1 VYIRFRDGRKF
12 SAEIC
17 TISID
22 DAEKCVETILNDHAI
37 LFENKI
43 GSVNNYK
50 TKIVMND
57 ERPFRTRP
65 YPVPEIH
72 REKVKHL
79 LDLETAGI
87 IERASTQYVS
97 LLVVVVKRLG
107 EIRLCLDARELNKR
121 MANEHD
127 QPPTIDEVFR
137 RIGSKKYFTTL
148 DVAKAF
154 WQIPLTDESKRYTGF
169 SFDNHL
175 RLQTTTIRFKNVGVY
190 ASDA

>member
-1 VYIRFRDGRKF
+1 
-12 SAEIC
+12 
-17 TISID
+17 
-22 DAEKCVETILNDHAI
+22 
-37 LFENKI
+37 
-43 GSVNNYK
+43 
-50 TKIVMND
+50 MND

-97 LLVVVVKRLG
+97 LLVVVVKRSG

-137 RIGSKKYFTTL
+137 HIGSKKYFTTL

-175 RLQTTTIRFKNVGVY
+175 RLQTTTIRFKTSEFTRAMRKTLGNESDVFTIVY
-190 ASDA
+190 LDDILIASNTVSTRVSYQSSPGKTRKSGI